1 MKLSASRITLLE
13 QVAPAVSYL
22 RQFMKELCPIPYRID
37 GEESCPLIAM
47 TDQRVDNFVI
57 SCDGGI
63 FISFNDGI
71 KSVLILHSRI
81 VMVVCIHH

>member
-37 GEESCPLIAM
+37 GEESCPLIAI
-47 TDQRVDNFVI
+47 TAQ
-57 SCDGGI
+57 
-63 FISFNDGI
+63 
-71 KSVLILHSRI
+71 
-81 VMVVCIHH
+81 

>member
-1 MKLSASRITLLE
+1 
-13 QVAPAVSYL
+13 
-22 RQFMKELCPIPYRID
+22 MKEKYPIPNLSND
-37 GEESCPLIAM
+37 EESCPLIAM